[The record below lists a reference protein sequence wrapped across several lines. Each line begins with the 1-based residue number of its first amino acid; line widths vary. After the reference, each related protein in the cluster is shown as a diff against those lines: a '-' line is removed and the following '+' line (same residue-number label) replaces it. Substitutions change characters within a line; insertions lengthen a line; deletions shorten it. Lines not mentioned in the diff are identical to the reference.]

1 LHTLPTLI
9 KNNKQASIHFY
20 FANLSNMRK
29 HIFPSLM
36 KAYEQW
42 CENRNINAIEQTVAS
57 SLNHWQNIAQQM
69 LALHQQDAE
78 HCNVTIEALVNN
90 NHI

>member
-1 LHTLPTLI
+1 
-9 KNNKQASIHFY
+9 
-20 FANLSNMRK
+20 MRK

-36 KAYEQW
+36 DAYDRW
-42 CENRNINAIEQTVAS
+42 CETHDTGTIENIAIKS
-57 SLNHWQNIAQQM
+57 RNHWQNIAEQM

-78 HCNVTIEALVNN
+78 QCSVRIEALVKE